1 MAIATS
7 RAPWALYS
15 GYKWEWTGRELV
27 LCLWRPASML
37 QHSRIRVLQNA
48 VMGSVIEARLR
59 GVTQLFPL
67 VADWVKL

>member
-1 MAIATS
+1 
-7 RAPWALYS
+7 
-15 GYKWEWTGRELV
+15 
-27 LCLWRPASML
+27 ML